1 MGSMEGMRVLVTGAG
16 TGIGK
21 GIAEEF
27 AHEGA
32 TVVLHYSHSSAGAI
46 AAAHAIVAAGG
57 KAEAM
62 PADFSRRDEV
72 RGLAARALS
81 FLGGIDVLV
90 NNAGVSLT
98 LPFEQVT
105 GEQFD
110 LLYAVNVS
118 APFFLTQALLPRLCE
133 SKNASVINLSSIHA
147 YEGAPEY
154 AVYAGTRGAILAFT
168 RELAIELAPLG
179 IRVNGIAPG
188 STNVESHRKVAS
200 SAELEA
206 EGRGIPVGRLG
217 TPQDM
222 GKVAVFLASEGAR
235 FIVGQ
240 TIVVDGGTISW
251 MPFGEQ
257 FRRRAPKEYRLG
269 QGYVPGM

>member
-1 MGSMEGMRVLVTGAG
+1 MEGMRVLVTGAG

-27 AHEGA
+27 AREGA
-32 TVVLHYSHSSAGAI
+32 AVALHYSHSATG
-46 AAAHAIVAAGG
+46 AAAAVRTIVAAGG
-57 KAEAM
+57 KAETFA
-62 PADFSRRDEV
+62 ADFSRRDEV
-72 RGLAARALS
+72 RALAARVLS

-98 LPFEQVT
+98 FPFEQVT

-110 LLYAVNVS
+110 LLYAVNVG
-118 APFFLTQALLPRLCE
+118 APFFLTQALLPRLRE

-147 YEGAPEY
+147 YEGAPEH
-154 AVYAGTRGAILAFT
+154 AVYAGTRGAILSFT

-188 STNVESHRKVAS
+188 STDVESHRKLAPN
-200 SAELEA
+200 ADRA
-206 EGRGIPVGRLG
+206 AAGREIPVGRLG

-235 FIVGQ
+235 FILGQ
-240 TIVVDGGTISW
+240 TIVVDGGTTSW

-257 FRRRAPKEYRLG
+257 FRGRAPKEYRLG